1 MLSAEQPPSSCCIPW
16 NSPALLPENK
26 DHWTSTEQNVGFQIL
41 VKIMQYVGWVDGWVM
56 GWTSEH
62 TSAKSTYGANNANT
76 GEGGAL
82 WRKLSLQL
90 PVELPINPSFRRI
103 ANTVLRSNLA
113 CLFSQTTIGGETNF
127 LTLEFFGF
135 IENLFQLAFKYSC
148 VFFTSSVL
156 VRVS

>member
-1 MLSAEQPPSSCCIPW
+1 MDGLWVEPLNTP
-16 NSPALLPENK
+16 LLRAHTVLVMQTLVVP
-26 DHWTSTEQNVGFQIL
+26 IL
-41 VKIMQYVGWVDGWVM
+41 VREVL
-56 GWTSEH
+56 SE
-62 TSAKSTYGANNANT
+62 
-76 GEGGAL
+76 E
-82 WRKLSLQL
+82 KLSLQL
-90 PVELPINPSFRRI
+90 PVGLPINPSFRRI